1 MNGENPHS
9 ERLARIET
17 KMEGILD
24 KLDELVSR
32 AEFLPVK
39 LITYGLAGGILT
51 AFLSA
56 LIFRVI
62 VSGVTP

>member
-1 MNGENPHS
+1 MTDEHAHA

-17 KMEGILD
+17 HVENVLSRLD
-24 KLDELVSR
+24 DLVSR

-39 LITYGLAGGILT
+39 LIAYGLSGGILT

-56 LIFRVI
+56 VIFKVMQ
-62 VSGVTP
+62 